1 MKKVLALLFA
11 TLLLL
16 SAAGCGKKATET
28 TATPQAADKPEA
40 TAALS
45 DVMDATKVQQET
57 KVDEAV
63 KYKKAITIAL
73 DANISSLDVHTNS
86 SATNDYI
93 NKMTYNQLLYFN
105 WDTKQIE
112 PELAESWE
120 VEAPDQYLFHLRKDV
135 TFSNGEPFTADDVY
149 FTFIERT
156 AAVNATTM
164 GKVSG
169 LMKEIEVV
177 DDYTVRIKLNNPN
190 ADFLHNIYVPTG
202 SIMNREACEA
212 DPEKGHLIGTAGW
225 IVDDWLVNGYVH
237 LVKYKDSWVWKEKG
251 ETPTEEITFKCMPEA
266 SSRAVALQNGEVD
279 TCVALANAD
288 LPALEGDPNLEL
300 LSYLQERVYYYMFNM
315 RSGKFANDVNLRNAV
330 AFAINYQDL
339 CDYATNGLGQV
350 ATTIWG
356 LNQFGY
362 FDDFDEKIEYNPEK
376 AKEYLAK
383 SSAPNGLEI
392 KLLVTTAFQG
402 DATLIQANLADIG
415 IKADINATDTAGFN
429 AAVAEDAAD
438 LMIFNITQRTDGD
451 RFSFIP
457 DIKNSTNRAHYDN
470 PEMLQEFVDARSTA
484 DEATRLAIYK
494 QIQIEINTEKPYV
507 PMYVGVGNTGWRKG
521 VSGIELA
528 PDTKHDYSFIRC
540 TEG

>member
-1 MKKVLALLFA
+1 MKKILALLFA
-11 TLLLL
+11 AMLLL
-16 SAAGCGKKATET
+16 SAVGCGGASGKTET
-28 TATPQAADKPEA
+28 ATDGKGDTAGLSNVMEA
-40 TAALS
+40 TK
-45 DVMDATKVQQET
+45 TQQESSANET
-57 KVDEAV
+57 TN
-63 KYKKAITIAL
+63 YKKAITIAL

-105 WDTKQIE
+105 WDTKEIE

-120 VEAPDQYLFHLRKDV
+120 VEAPDRYLFHLRKDV
-135 TFSNGEPFTADDVY
+135 TFSNGQPFTADDVY
-149 FTFIERT
+149 FTFMERT
-156 AAVNATTM
+156 VAVNATTM

-169 LMKEIEVV
+169 LMKDIEVI
-177 DDYTVRIKLNNPN
+177 DDYTVRFILKDPN

-212 DPEKGHLIGTAGW
+212 DPEQGHLIGTAGW
-225 IVDDWLVNGYVH
+225 IVKDWLVNDYVH
-237 LVKYKDSWVWKEKG
+237 LVKYNDSWVWREKG
-251 ETPTEEITFKCMPEA
+251 ETPTEEVTFKCMPEA

-279 TCVALANAD
+279 TVVALADAD
-288 LPALEGDPNLEL
+288 LPALEGDSKLEL

-315 RSGKFANDVNLRNAV
+315 RSGKFAQDVNLRNAV
-330 AFAINYQDL
+330 AFAINYEDL
-339 CDYATNGLGQV
+339 CEHATSGRGQV
-350 ATTIWG
+350 ATTMWG

-362 FDDFDEKIEYNPEK
+362 FDDFEEKIEYNPEK

-383 SSAPNGLEI
+383 SSAPDGLTI
-392 KLLVTTAFQG
+392 KILVTTAFQG
-402 DATLIQANLADIG
+402 DATLIQSNLADIG
-415 IKADINATDTAGFN
+415 IIADINATDTAGFN

-470 PEMLQEFVDARSTA
+470 PEMLQEFIDGRSTT

-494 QIQIEINTEKPYV
+494 QIQIELNEQKPYV
-507 PMYVGVGNTGWRKG
+507 AMYVGVGNTGWRKG

-528 PDTKHDYSFIRC
+528 PDTKHDYSFIRSV
-540 TEG
+540 E